1 VSSRFVDPSH
11 IESWFPLDPNQFP
24 HNSPS
29 RNLLFFPSPE
39 RSSTDNGLPG
49 QNTTPT
55 QTITEHGK
63 IMAKSW
69 QNLLNFGG
77 SSQFPWSKKPVL
89 ASMPS
94 GTNIV
99 LRGGSR
105 NSLPEHDVCSQAFF
119 SLEGS
124 CKGCCT
130 SQANLSDMVIPAV
143 NMAMVGM
150 VQIFGYHWYYL
161 HCTKKKFE
169 VPGPILTP
177 CRFGVSS
184 ARVAMLEDFS
194 SPSVARFCYKVVKP
208 SGFGK

>member
-1 VSSRFVDPSH
+1 
-11 IESWFPLDPNQFP
+11 
-24 HNSPS
+24 
-29 RNLLFFPSPE
+29 
-39 RSSTDNGLPG
+39 
-49 QNTTPT
+49 
-55 QTITEHGK
+55 
-63 IMAKSW
+63 MAKSW

-161 HCTKKKFE
+161 HCTKKSSKSLDQFWHLAVSVSLQLE
-169 VPGPILTP
+169 LQCWRTSLRHLSPVFVIKWWNHQGLESRVSPRILYGWYVFSIVSLP
-177 CRFGVSS
+177 FGY
-184 ARVAMLEDFS
+184 LT
-194 SPSVARFCYKVVKP
+194 
-208 SGFGK
+208 